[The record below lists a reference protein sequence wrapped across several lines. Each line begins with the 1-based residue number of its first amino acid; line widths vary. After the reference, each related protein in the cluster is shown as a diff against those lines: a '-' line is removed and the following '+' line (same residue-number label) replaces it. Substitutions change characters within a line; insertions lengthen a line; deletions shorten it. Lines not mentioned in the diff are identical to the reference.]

1 MKILLCIAIIINAGF
16 FWMCL
21 FSIDDSL
28 HKIAKTLDKMETWE
42 RLGK

>member
-1 MKILLCIAIIINAGF
+1 MKILLFIAIIIIAGL

-21 FSIDDSL
+21 FSIVESL
-28 HKIAKTLDKMETWE
+28 QRIAKALEKMETWE